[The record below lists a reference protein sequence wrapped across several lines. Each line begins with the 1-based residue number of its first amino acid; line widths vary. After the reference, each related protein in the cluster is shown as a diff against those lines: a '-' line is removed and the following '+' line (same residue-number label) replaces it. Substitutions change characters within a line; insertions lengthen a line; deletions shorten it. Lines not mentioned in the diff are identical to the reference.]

1 MAPRPKPKP
10 PKPLKPVKKFWL
22 GAYMFEIQEA
32 GPIWEPTLGL
42 CIGDGTNTR
51 YYRWSLNPKD
61 PARHASEWALL
72 NNQEMKKTI
81 FSGLTGNVR
90 LIQYEV
96 PDPITIDELV
106 PTNNRTQIAIV
117 KQMKDWFLVRIII
130 SYNNGKNMHKVP
142 PSRCRPCSWAAD
154 EEGGSTIGRDCPNI
168 TSFVIACDKR
178 EAFARSKARS
188 S

>member
-22 GAYMFEIQEA
+22 RAYMFEFQEA
-32 GPIWEPTLGL
+32 GPIREPTLGL
-42 CIGDGTNTR
+42 YIGDAGNNSR
-51 YYRWSLNPKD
+51 YCVWLLNLNE
-61 PARHASEWALL
+61 HAGLWAVM
-72 NNQEMKKTI
+72 NNQEVKYTI

-90 LIQYEV
+90 LIQYEM

-130 SYNNGKNMHKVP
+130 SYNNDKNTHNIMVEYPGVAPKELFGKPLWGHL
-142 PSRCRPCSWAAD
+142 
-154 EEGGSTIGRDCPNI
+154 
-168 TSFVIACDKR
+168 R
-178 EAFARSKARS
+178 EAGNVPGSVWFLFAGAG
-188 S
+188 